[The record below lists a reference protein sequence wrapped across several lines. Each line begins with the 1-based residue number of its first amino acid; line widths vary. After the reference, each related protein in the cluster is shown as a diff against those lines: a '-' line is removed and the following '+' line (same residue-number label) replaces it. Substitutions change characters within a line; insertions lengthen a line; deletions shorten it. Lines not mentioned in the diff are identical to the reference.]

1 MEILF
6 KFAVTNLNS
15 MDKITQNLKASG
27 IYCIEN
33 IINHK
38 TYIGSSKN
46 IYQRLLKHFALLRH
60 NKHQNAH
67 LQNAWNKYG
76 EKAFRWFV
84 IEYCDDN
91 ALVQK
96 EQESIDL
103 FGAEYN
109 ITRIVERNILSKESR
124 IKQGNTRRRLHSE
137 GKLEWNFNPVTLYV
151 YDLEGNLLFSNPLG
165 LKDTAKKLN
174 ISPSSICRVTNG
186 TYQQCKG
193 YRFSYKEEQLPPLVI
208 STKKQNTKYENY
220 KYCRAIE

>member
-1 MEILF
+1 
-6 KFAVTNLNS
+6 
-15 MDKITQNLKASG
+15 MDKITKELKVSG

-33 IINHK
+33 ITNHK

-67 LQNAWNKYG
+67 LQSAWNKYG
-76 EKAFRWFV
+76 ENSFRWF
-84 IEYCDDN
+84 ILELCDSIKL
-91 ALVQK
+91 AEK
-96 EQESIDL
+96 EQYCIDL

-109 ITRIVERNILSKESR
+109 ITRIIERNILSRESR
-124 IKQGNTRRRLHSE
+124 IKQGETRRRLHQE

-151 YDLEGNLLFSNPLG
+151 YDLDGKLLFSNPLG
-165 LKDTAKKLN
+165 LKDTARRLG

-193 YRFSYKEEQLPPLVI
+193 YRFSYKLETLPPLEI
-208 STKKQNTKYENY
+208 KSIQQNTKYQNY
-220 KYCRAIE
+220 MQCRVAE

>member
-1 MEILF
+1 ME
-6 KFAVTNLNS
+6 
-15 MDKITQNLKASG
+15 KITRDLKVSG

-33 IINHK
+33 VTNHK

-60 NKHQNAH
+60 NKHQNPH
-67 LQNAWNKYG
+67 LQSAWNKYG
-76 EKAFRWFV
+76 EDSFRWY
-84 IEYCDDN
+84 ILELCDN
-91 ALVQK
+91 SELAKL
-96 EQESIDL
+96 EQQCIDL

-124 IKQGNTRRRLHSE
+124 IKQGNTRRRLHEE

-151 YDLEGNLLFSNPLG
+151 YDLEGKLLFSNPLG
-165 LKDTAKKLN
+165 LKDTAKRLG

-193 YRFSYKEEQLPPLVI
+193 YRFSYKLENLPPLNMN
-208 STKKQNTKYENY
+208 QYNRTKYQNY
-220 KYCRAIE
+220 MQCRVVE

>member
-1 MEILF
+1 
-6 KFAVTNLNS
+6 
-15 MDKITQNLKASG
+15 MDKITKELKVSG

-33 IINHK
+33 ITNHK

-67 LQNAWNKYG
+67 LQSAWNKYG
-76 EKAFRWFV
+76 ENSFRWF
-84 IEYCDDN
+84 ILELCDSKE
-91 ALVQK
+91 LTEK
-96 EQESIDL
+96 EQYCIDL

-109 ITRIVERNILSKESR
+109 ITRIVERNILSRESR
-124 IKQGNTRRRLHSE
+124 IKQGETRRRLHQE

-151 YDLEGNLLFSNPLG
+151 YDLDGKLLFSNPLG
-165 LKDTAKKLN
+165 LKDTAKRLG

-193 YRFSYKEEQLPPLVI
+193 YRFSYKLETLPPLNIKSVQ
-208 STKKQNTKYENY
+208 QNTKYQNY
-220 KYCRAIE
+220 MHCRVTE

>member
-1 MEILF
+1 
-6 KFAVTNLNS
+6 
-15 MDKITQNLKASG
+15 MDKVTKELKVSG

-33 IINHK
+33 ITNHK

-76 EKAFRWFV
+76 ENSFRWF
-84 IEYCDDN
+84 ILELCDSKE
-91 ALVQK
+91 LTEK
-96 EQESIDL
+96 EQYCIDL

-109 ITRIVERNILSKESR
+109 ITRIIERNILSRESR
-124 IKQGNTRRRLHSE
+124 IKQGETRRRLHQE

-151 YDLEGNLLFSNPLG
+151 YDLDGKLLFSNPLG
-165 LKDTAKKLN
+165 LKDTARRLG

-193 YRFSYKEEQLPPLVI
+193 YRFSYKLETLSPLNIKSVQ
-208 STKKQNTKYENY
+208 QNTKYQNY
-220 KYCRAIE
+220 MQCRVTE

>member
-1 MEILF
+1 
-6 KFAVTNLNS
+6 
-15 MDKITQNLKASG
+15 MDKITKELKVSG

-33 IINHK
+33 ITNHK

-67 LQNAWNKYG
+67 LQSAWNKYG
-76 EKAFRWFV
+76 ESSFRWF
-84 IEYCDDN
+84 ILELCDSVE
-91 ALVQK
+91 LTEK
-96 EQESIDL
+96 EQYCIDL

-109 ITRIVERNILSKESR
+109 ITRIIERNILSRESR
-124 IKQGNTRRRLHSE
+124 IKQGETRRRLHQE

-151 YDLEGNLLFSNPLG
+151 YDLEGKLLFSNPLG
-165 LKDTAKKLN
+165 LKDTARRLG

-193 YRFSYKEEQLPPLVI
+193 YRFSYKLETLLPLNI
-208 STKKQNTKYENY
+208 KSIQQNTKYQSY
-220 KYCRAIE
+220 MQCRVTE

>member
-1 MEILF
+1 
-6 KFAVTNLNS
+6 
-15 MDKITQNLKASG
+15 MDKITKELKVSG

-33 IINHK
+33 ITNHK

-76 EKAFRWFV
+76 ENSFRWF
-84 IEYCDDN
+84 ILELCDSKE
-91 ALVQK
+91 LTEK
-96 EQESIDL
+96 EQYCIDL

-109 ITRIVERNILSKESR
+109 ITRIIERNILSRESR
-124 IKQGNTRRRLHSE
+124 IKQGETRRRLHQE

-151 YDLEGNLLFSNPLG
+151 YDLDGKLLFSNPLG
-165 LKDTAKKLN
+165 LKDTARRLG

-193 YRFSYKEEQLPPLVI
+193 YRFSYKLETLLPLNIKSVQ
-208 STKKQNTKYENY
+208 QNTKYQNY
-220 KYCRAIE
+220 MQCRVTE

>member
-1 MEILF
+1 
-6 KFAVTNLNS
+6 
-15 MDKITQNLKASG
+15 MDKITKELKVSG

-33 IINHK
+33 VVNHK

-60 NKHQNAH
+60 NRHQNPH

-76 EKAFRWFV
+76 EGNFRWF
-84 IEYCDDN
+84 ILEYCGN
-91 ALVQK
+91 NKLTER
-96 EQESIDL
+96 EQYCIDL

-124 IKQGNTRRRLHSE
+124 IKQGNTRRRLHQE
-137 GKLEWNFNPVTLYV
+137 GKLDWNFNPVTIYV
-151 YDLEGNLLFSNPLG
+151 YNLEGKLLFENPLG
-165 LKDTAKKLN
+165 LKDTAKKLG

-193 YRFSYKEEQLPPLVI
+193 YRFSYKLEELPPI
-208 STKKQNTKYENY
+208 IINSEKQNTICNVVQ
-220 KYCRAIE
+220 

>member
-1 MEILF
+1 
-6 KFAVTNLNS
+6 
-15 MDKITQNLKASG
+15 MDKITKELKVSG

-33 IINHK
+33 ITNHK

-76 EKAFRWFV
+76 ENSFRWF
-84 IEYCDDN
+84 ILELCDSKE
-91 ALVQK
+91 LTEK
-96 EQESIDL
+96 EQYCIDL

-109 ITRIVERNILSKESR
+109 ITRIIERNILSRESR
-124 IKQGNTRRRLHSE
+124 IKQGETRRRLHQE

-151 YDLEGNLLFSNPLG
+151 YDLDGKLLFSNPLG
-165 LKDTAKKLN
+165 LKDTAKRLG

-193 YRFSYKEEQLPPLVI
+193 YRFSYKLETLPPLNIKSVQ
-208 STKKQNTKYENY
+208 QNTKYQNY
-220 KYCRAIE
+220 MQCRVAE

>member
-1 MEILF
+1 
-6 KFAVTNLNS
+6 
-15 MDKITQNLKASG
+15 MDKITKELKVSG

-33 IINHK
+33 ITNHK
-38 TYIGSSKN
+38 TYIVSSKN

-76 EKAFRWFV
+76 EDSFRWF
-84 IEYCDDN
+84 ILELCDSKE
-91 ALVQK
+91 LTEK
-96 EQESIDL
+96 EQYCIDL

-109 ITRIVERNILSKESR
+109 ITRIIERNILSRESR
-124 IKQGNTRRRLHSE
+124 IKQGETRRRLHQE

-151 YDLEGNLLFSNPLG
+151 YDLDGKLLFSNPLG
-165 LKDTAKKLN
+165 LKDTARRLG

-193 YRFSYKEEQLPPLVI
+193 YRFSYKLETLLPLNIKSVQ
-208 STKKQNTKYENY
+208 QNTKYQNY
-220 KYCRAIE
+220 MQCRVAE

>member
-1 MEILF
+1 
-6 KFAVTNLNS
+6 
-15 MDKITQNLKASG
+15 MDKITKELKVSG

-33 IINHK
+33 ITNHK

-76 EKAFRWFV
+76 EDSCRWF
-84 IEYCDDN
+84 ILELCDSKE
-91 ALVQK
+91 LTEK
-96 EQESIDL
+96 EQYCIDL

-109 ITRIVERNILSKESR
+109 ITRIIERNILSIESR
-124 IKQGNTRRRLHSE
+124 IKQGETRRRLHQE

-151 YDLEGNLLFSNPLG
+151 YDLDGKLLFSNPLG
-165 LKDTAKKLN
+165 LKDTARRLG

-193 YRFSYKEEQLPPLVI
+193 YRFSYKLETLLPLNIKSVQ
-208 STKKQNTKYENY
+208 QNTKYQNY
-220 KYCRAIE
+220 MQWRVTE

>member
-1 MEILF
+1 ME
-6 KFAVTNLNS
+6 KVTR
-15 MDKITQNLKASG
+15 DLKVSG

-33 IINHK
+33 VTNHK

-60 NKHQNAH
+60 NKHENPH
-67 LQNAWNKYG
+67 LQSAWNKYG
-76 EKAFRWFV
+76 EDSFRWY
-84 IEYCDDN
+84 ILELCDN
-91 ALVQK
+91 SELAKL
-96 EQESIDL
+96 EQQCIDL

-124 IKQGNTRRRLHSE
+124 IKQGNTRRRLHEE

-151 YDLEGNLLFSNPLG
+151 YDLEGKLLFSNPLG
-165 LKDTAKKLN
+165 LKDTAKRLG

-193 YRFSYKEEQLPPLVI
+193 YRFSYKLENLPPLNIKSVQ
-208 STKKQNTKYENY
+208 QNTKYQNY
-220 KYCRAIE
+220 MQCRVVE

>member
-1 MEILF
+1 
-6 KFAVTNLNS
+6 
-15 MDKITQNLKASG
+15 MDKITKELKVSG

-33 IINHK
+33 ITNHK

-67 LQNAWNKYG
+67 LQSAWNKYG
-76 EKAFRWFV
+76 ESSFRWFILELCDSV
-84 IEYCDDN
+84 KLAEREQYC
-91 ALVQK
+91 
-96 EQESIDL
+96 IDL

-109 ITRIVERNILSKESR
+109 ITRIIERNILSKESR
-124 IKQGNTRRRLHSE
+124 IKQGETRRRLHQE

-151 YDLEGNLLFSNPLG
+151 YDLDGKLLFSNPLG
-165 LKDTAKKLN
+165 LKDTARRLG

-193 YRFSYKEEQLPPLVI
+193 YRFSYKLETLPPLEI
-208 STKKQNTKYENY
+208 KSIQQNTKYQNY
-220 KYCRAIE
+220 MQCRVTE

>member
-1 MEILF
+1 
-6 KFAVTNLNS
+6 
-15 MDKITQNLKASG
+15 MDKITKELKVSG

-33 IINHK
+33 ITNHK

-76 EKAFRWFV
+76 EDSFRWF
-84 IEYCDDN
+84 ILELC
-91 ALVQK
+91 ASKELTEK
-96 EQESIDL
+96 EQYCIDL

-109 ITRIVERNILSKESR
+109 ITRIIERNILSRESR
-124 IKQGNTRRRLHSE
+124 IKQGETRRRLHQE

-151 YDLEGNLLFSNPLG
+151 YDLDGKLLFSNPLG
-165 LKDTAKKLN
+165 LKDTARRLG

-193 YRFSYKEEQLPPLVI
+193 YRFSYKLETLLPLNIKSVQ
-208 STKKQNTKYENY
+208 QNTKYQNY
-220 KYCRAIE
+220 MQCRVAE

>member
-1 MEILF
+1 
-6 KFAVTNLNS
+6 
-15 MDKITQNLKASG
+15 MDKITKELKVSG

-33 IINHK
+33 ITNHK

-76 EKAFRWFV
+76 ENSFRWF
-84 IEYCDDN
+84 ILELCDSKE
-91 ALVQK
+91 LTEK
-96 EQESIDL
+96 EQYCIDL

-109 ITRIVERNILSKESR
+109 ITRIIERNILSRESR
-124 IKQGNTRRRLHSE
+124 IKQGETRRRLHQE

-151 YDLEGNLLFSNPLG
+151 YDLDGKLLFSNPLG
-165 LKDTAKKLN
+165 LKDTAGRLG

-193 YRFSYKEEQLPPLVI
+193 YRFSYKLETLSPLNIKSVQ
-208 STKKQNTKYENY
+208 QNTKYQNY
-220 KYCRAIE
+220 MQCRVTE

>member
-1 MEILF
+1 
-6 KFAVTNLNS
+6 
-15 MDKITQNLKASG
+15 MDKITKELKVSG

-33 IINHK
+33 ITNHK

-76 EKAFRWFV
+76 ENSFRWF
-84 IEYCDDN
+84 ILELCDSKE
-91 ALVQK
+91 LTEK
-96 EQESIDL
+96 EQYCIDL

-109 ITRIVERNILSKESR
+109 ITRIIERNILSRESR
-124 IKQGNTRRRLHSE
+124 IKQGETRRRLHQE

-151 YDLEGNLLFSNPLG
+151 YDLDGKLLFSNPLG
-165 LKDTAKKLN
+165 LKDTARRLG

-193 YRFSYKEEQLPPLVI
+193 YRFSYKLETLPPLNIKSVQ
-208 STKKQNTKYENY
+208 QNTKYQNY
-220 KYCRAIE
+220 MQCRVTE

>member
-1 MEILF
+1 
-6 KFAVTNLNS
+6 
-15 MDKITQNLKASG
+15 MDKITKELKVSG

-33 IINHK
+33 VTNHK

-76 EKAFRWFV
+76 ENSFRWF
-84 IEYCDDN
+84 ILELCDSKE
-91 ALVQK
+91 LTEK
-96 EQESIDL
+96 EQYCIDL

-109 ITRIVERNILSKESR
+109 ITRIIERNILSRESR
-124 IKQGNTRRRLHSE
+124 IKQGETRRRLHQE

-151 YDLEGNLLFSNPLG
+151 YDLDGKLLFSNPLG
-165 LKDTAKKLN
+165 LKDTARRLG

-193 YRFSYKEEQLPPLVI
+193 YRFSYKLETLLPLNIKSVQ
-208 STKKQNTKYENY
+208 QNTKYQNY
-220 KYCRAIE
+220 MQCRVTE

>member
-1 MEILF
+1 
-6 KFAVTNLNS
+6 
-15 MDKITQNLKASG
+15 MDKITKELKVSG

-33 IINHK
+33 VTNHK

-60 NKHQNAH
+60 NKHQNPH
-67 LQNAWNKYG
+67 LQSAWNKYG
-76 EKAFRWFV
+76 EDSFRWY
-84 IEYCDDN
+84 ILELCDN
-91 ALVQK
+91 SELAKL
-96 EQESIDL
+96 EQQCIDL

-124 IKQGNTRRRLHSE
+124 IKQGNTRRRLHEE

-151 YDLEGNLLFSNPLG
+151 YDLEGKLLFSNPLG
-165 LKDTAKKLN
+165 LKDTAKRLG

-193 YRFSYKEEQLPPLVI
+193 YRFSYKLENLPPLNIKSVQ
-208 STKKQNTKYENY
+208 QNTRYQNY
-220 KYCRAIE
+220 MQCRVVE